1 MQSASMLQS
10 WDDVR
15 SFIQNVRSPRGPSN
29 LDPVKVAAGKTI
41 FATGGKCQGCHGG
54 AKWTVSKLFYAPGGA
69 TNVALKTKAWDGAAL
84 TASGFPA
91 ALLPAAVTTNQVMRF
106 AAAGGDQI
114 QCVLR
119 SVGTYGVGAP
129 GVGVNELRQDM
140 LTLGQ
145 GGVEGGKGFNVPSL
159 LGLSIGAPYFHAG
172 NARTLED
179 VLTNTFQAHTEA
191 LTGGMDPVD
200 TPAKVEELV
209 QFLLSIDESTTV
221 IASPTTAGADGGDFC
236 AAP

>member
-15 SFIQNVRSPRGPSN
+15 SFIQNVRSPRGPTH
-29 LDPVKVAAGKTI
+29 LDAVKVAAGKAI
-41 FATGGKCQGCHGG
+41 FTTDGKCQGCHGG
-54 AKWTVSKLFYAPGGA
+54 AKWTVSKLFYTPSGA
-69 TNVALKTKAWDGAAL
+69 TNGALKTKAWDGAAL

-91 ALLPAAVTTNQVMRF
+91 ALLPAAVTTNQLMRF

-119 SVGTYGVGAP
+119 NVGTYGVGAA

-140 LTLGQ
+140 VTLGQ
-145 GGVEGGKGFNVPSL
+145 GNVEGGKGFNVPSL
-159 LGLSIGAPYFHAG
+159 LGLAIGAPYFHAG
-172 NARTLED
+172 NARTLEEA
-179 VLTNTFQAHTEA
+179 LTTTFQAHGEA
-191 LTGGMDPVD
+191 LTGGVDPVD

-221 IASPTTAGADGGDFC
+221 IAPPTSVGAEGGDFC